1 MHTRTLYNARTF
13 IYYTSYASPSI
24 IFFTRSKKLSKHSI
38 IPPPPISR
46 KNLKTSPLFL
56 ILTRSNKPFVW
67 SFNYWTSIIS
77 FYKNDNHYPTIFVYW
92 HHKLCLNKHLM
103 VIINCLC
110 TLFKSSYLHHQLF
123 NSPYTYYCHLIYSVI
138 SYWSPLSFTSEVRY

>member
-13 IYYTSYASPSI
+13 IYYTFYASPSI
-24 IFFTRSKKLSKHSI
+24 IVFTRSKKLSKHSI
-38 IPPPPISR
+38 IPRPPISR

-56 ILTRSNKPFVW
+56 ILTRSNIPFVW
-67 SFNYWTSIIS
+67 SFDYWTSIIS

-92 HHKLCLNKHLM
+92 HHKLRLNKHLM

-110 TLFKSSYLHHQLF
+110 TLFKSSSSSIIQLTLHL
-123 NSPYTYYCHLIYSVI
+123 L
-138 SYWSPLSFTSEVRY
+138 LS